1 LNNLKVLITGGFGN
15 IGLSALEELL
25 KAGHEVTVFDL
36 PTKANLIAYKKFKG
50 KIRVVWGDLRKL
62 EDLERAVR
70 DQDVVVHLAFI
81 IPKISRTGIDCNEQ
95 PGIAEEINVG
105 GTSKL
110 LQAMRMQPVPPK
122 IIFTSSLH
130 VYGYTDQLSPPRKV
144 DDPVMPV
151 EHYSRHKL
159 TCEELVR
166 NSGLTWSIFR
176 LAAAL
181 PISLKLDPGMFDIP
195 PWNRMEFVH
204 TRDVGLAIARGV
216 SSSQIWGKILH
227 IGGGPSCQLYYR
239 DIVNRVLGSLGI
251 GSLPENAFSREP
263 FATDWLDT
271 SESQMILNFQTRTFE
286 DYIKD
291 LKKAFGFKRY
301 LFRALAPIIKKF
313 LLSRSP
319 YYRVSRQGKLLEGKV
334 ALITGAS
341 RGIGR
346 EISLKL
352 SQAGLEVILVSRNR
366 EALDSLAREIEGKGG
381 KAHPYPC
388 DLSLEE
394 EREKLNLWVK
404 EKFQGIDV
412 LVNNAGFGWYGYL
425 EDMPWDLAR
434 EMVELNS
441 ICPLHL
447 IKLFLPQFK
456 SRGSGY
462 VINVS
467 SIAGE
472 IPSQGVAL
480 YSATKSFL
488 SVLNSA
494 LYRELKGKV
503 FFSSLKLG
511 PVDTQFFEPER
522 PKGSLRIPGKVF
534 ALRPERVASEVL
546 KLLWRPRREVYYP
559 RWMRVIPLLEFTF
572 GWLFDALGPA
582 LLKRQFQ
589 KSARSSKV
597 S

>member
-1 LNNLKVLITGGFGN
+1 MKVLITGGFGN
-15 IGLSALEELL
+15 IGLSVLDELL

-36 PTKANLIAYKKFKG
+36 PTKSNQKAYRRLKG
-50 KIRVVWGDLRKL
+50 NIKVVWGDLRRL
-62 EDLERAVR
+62 EDLEKAVK
-70 DQDVVVHLAFI
+70 DQEVVVHLAFI
-81 IPKISRTGIDCNEQ
+81 IPKISRTGIDCNEK

-110 LQAMRMQPVPPK
+110 LQAMRMQPYPPK

-130 VYGYTDQLSPPRKV
+130 VYGYTHNLPPPRKV
-144 DDPVMPV
+144 EDPPMPV

-159 TCEELVR
+159 TCEEMIK

-181 PISLKLDPGMFDIP
+181 PISLRLDPGMFDVP
-195 PWNRMEFVH
+195 LWNRMEFVH
-204 TRDVGLAIARGV
+204 TKDVGLAISRGV
-216 SSSQIWGKILH
+216 SSREIWGKILH

-239 DIVNRVLGSLGI
+239 DIVNGVLGTLGI
-251 GSLPENAFSREP
+251 GSLPEKAFSQEP

-271 SESQMILNFQTRTFE
+271 SESQRILNFQTRTFE
-286 DYIKD
+286 DYLKD
-291 LKKAFGFKRY
+291 LKKDFGYKMY
-301 LFRALAPIIKKF
+301 LFQAMGPLIKKF

-319 YYRVSRQGKLLEGKV
+319 YYRIFRQGKLLEGKV
-334 ALITGAS
+334 GLITGAS

-346 EISLKL
+346 AISLKL
-352 SQAGLEVILVSRNR
+352 SEAGLKVILVSRDQ
-366 EALDSLAREIEGKGG
+366 ETLDSLAKEIERKGG
-381 KAHPYPC
+381 KAYTYAC
-388 DLSLEE
+388 DLTLEE
-394 EREKLNLWVK
+394 EREKLNFWVQ
-404 EKFQGIDV
+404 EKFQGVDV

-434 EMVELNS
+434 KMIELNS
-441 ICPLHL
+441 TCPLHL
-447 IKLFLPQFK
+447 IKLLLPQFRSK
-456 SRGSGY
+456 GSGY

-488 SVLNSA
+488 SALNSA
-494 LYRELKGKV
+494 LYRELKGKI

-511 PVDTQFFEPER
+511 PVDTQFFEAENS
-522 PKGSLRIPGKVF
+522 KGSLEIPGKVF
-534 ALRPERVASEVL
+534 ALNPERVAFEVL
-546 KLLWRPRREVYYP
+546 KLLRKPRREVYFP
-559 RWMRVIPLLEFTF
+559 RWMRIIPLLEFTF

-582 LLKRQFQ
+582 LLKRQNQ
-589 KSARSSKV
+589 KSARSSKI
-597 S
+597 